1 MGGKDKMGISIQEA
15 VRLTCIAP
23 PDAILG
29 FVGPP
34 GFGKSSIPAL
44 AAKQMGWSYICRYLA
59 LMEAV
64 EINGLPHLIE
74 SNGQMSG
81 RWAPFKD
88 LFPLADDMVAG
99 VEYGTVLL
107 CLDDLGQATPSVT
120 KAGVRVAY
128 GDGIDRMVGMHKLF
142 PNTRICF
149 TSNLHT
155 HRAGAH
161 RFESYVGNRVTV
173 VEIEPDAREWAT
185 WAIAAGVHP
194 SVIGYV
200 SWSKQITDFDPAKDA
215 FMSPRSLE
223 KLGRFITAL
232 DANSVNGATLRAV
245 TYGTIGEQAGS
256 QFLAYHA
263 LADKLPD
270 MDAVLRGDKIALPT
284 KPEVQYM
291 FVTSFIQAAKK
302 EHVPVAARLINEL
315 TDAGATGFEVAAFLT
330 FECLKG
336 SGEHLRGIRTQ
347 PALYKWLSEFG
358 KYLP

>member
-1 MGGKDKMGISIQEA
+1 MGISINEA
-15 VRLTCIAP
+15 VNLLCIAP
-23 PDAILG
+23 PDAIIGL
-29 FVGPP
+29 VGPP
-34 GFGKSSIPAL
+34 GFGKSSVPKL
-44 AAKQMGWSYICRYLA
+44 AAERMGWTYICRYLA

-64 EINGLPHLIE
+64 EINGLPHLTE
-74 SNGQMSG
+74 AKDASGKSTQSG
-81 RWAPFKD
+81 RWAPFAG
-88 LFPLADDMVAG
+88 LFPLESEGHAG
-99 VEYGTVLL
+99 VKLL
-107 CLDDLGQATPSVT
+107 CLDDLGQAAPSVT

-128 GDGIDRMVGMHKLF
+128 GDGIDRMVGMHQLYTG
-142 PNTRICF
+142 TRICF

-173 VEIEPDAREWAT
+173 VEIEPDAQEWAT
-185 WAIAAGVHP
+185 WAIGAGVHP

-232 DANSVNGATLRAV
+232 DANSVNGSTLRAV

-256 QFLAYHA
+256 NFLAYHA

-270 MDAVLRGDKIALPT
+270 MDKVLAGGKVALPT
-284 KPEVQYM
+284 QPEVQYM
-291 FVTSFIQAAKK
+291 FVTSFIQAAG
-302 EHVPVAARLINEL
+302 EQHVPIAAKLITQL
-315 TDAGATGFEVAAFLT
+315 TEVGATGFEVAAFLT
-330 FECLKG
+330 FQCLKG

-347 PALYKWLSEFG
+347 PALYKWLSDYG